1 MVKSKKIEKK
11 WCSPHK
17 ENNGYTCYSLND
29 LQKIAK
35 SYNQTSSSHQ
45 KIKISG
51 KSRKQLWDGIRQALS
66 NKCNNEICWAKQ
78 DFMNDR
84 SIIKETFRPKMPQ
97 KWKEE
102 NLTTWL
108 NTDDINRVMKQ
119 YEKKYPDFFFVGP
132 IPLDC
137 GINSDLQCQLTNFDI
152 NKMHK
157 KGINYLGMI
166 INTDV
171 SSGPG
176 IHWYSLMIDLKKRT
190 ISHFDSYGEKP
201 LKETYDIMKRIKN
214 DYKNGS
220 NIDLKLEYNNKRFQ
234 RDGYNC
240 GMYSLFFIIAKLQ
253 GKTMAQIQNMKLDT
267 QKMQKFKREWY
278 RN

>member
-17 ENNGYTCYSLND
+17 ENNGYTCYSLDD

-35 SYNQTSSSHQ
+35 SYNKTSHQ
-45 KIKISG
+45 KIKVSG

-152 NKMHK
+152 K
-157 KGINYLGMI
+157 IVPVEYADEAIRLGL
-166 INTDV
+166 T
-171 SSGPG
+171 
-176 IHWYSLMIDLKKRT
+176 
-190 ISHFDSYGEKP
+190 
-201 LKETYDIMKRIKN
+201 KE
-214 DYKNGS
+214 
-220 NIDLKLEYNNKRFQ
+220 LKLIEWTEVEGLSKSEKE
-234 RDGYNC
+234 D
-240 GMYSLFFIIAKLQ
+240 
-253 GKTMAQIQNMKLDT
+253 KTQASIQ
-267 QKMQKFKREWY
+267 
-278 RN
+278 